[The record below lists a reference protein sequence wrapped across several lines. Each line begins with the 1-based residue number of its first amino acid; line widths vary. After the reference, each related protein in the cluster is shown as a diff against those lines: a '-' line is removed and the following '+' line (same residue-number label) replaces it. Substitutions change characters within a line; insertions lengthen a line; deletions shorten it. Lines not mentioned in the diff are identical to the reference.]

1 MLNANILFYIFSILI
16 IISAFMVIVS
26 NHPVFSLLFLVNC
39 FLFSAFLL
47 FLLECEFLALLCI
60 FVYVGAVAILFLFAV
75 IMLKLKL
82 VNLSFSNDLLNS
94 NLLYY
99 GITAADFCFTQSNED
114 LLILSQLA
122 QCACGFPEIY
132 QYLWL
137 THNHWD
143 STYEIL
149 DILPFVID
157 CQRVMGLGIVY
168 IPDYTETFNF
178 LLAIE
183 AQNLDQEVW
192 HDIFWRLWAEKQAEG
207 LHVYYKA
214 SWSASSMR
222 GER

>member
-82 VNLSFSNDLLNS
+82 VNLSFSNDLLNR

-99 GITAADFCFTQSNED
+99 GIYCIFLVIKLF
-114 LLILSQLA
+114 
-122 QCACGFPEIY
+122 
-132 QYLWL
+132 YL
-137 THNHWD
+137 
-143 STYEIL
+143 
-149 DILPFVID
+149 
-157 CQRVMGLGIVY
+157 
-168 IPDYTETFNF
+168 
-178 LLAIE
+178 
-183 AQNLDQEVW
+183 
-192 HDIFWRLWAEKQAEG
+192 
-207 LHVYYKA
+207 
-214 SWSASSMR
+214 
-222 GER
+222 